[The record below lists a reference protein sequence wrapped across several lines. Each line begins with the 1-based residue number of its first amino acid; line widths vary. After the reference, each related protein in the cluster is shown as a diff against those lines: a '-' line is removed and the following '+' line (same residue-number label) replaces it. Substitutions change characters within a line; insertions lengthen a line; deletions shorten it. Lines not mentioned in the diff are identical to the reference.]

1 MWYLILFEIIPWS
14 GLIAVADL
22 AHYDNYRKCAAAQ
35 KELVVEIK
43 KMETKQPPPIPIC
56 VNIEK
61 MNEKDW

>member
-22 AHYDNYRKCAAAQ
+22 GQFDSYRKCAIVQ
-35 KELVVEIK
+35 KELVVMVKEK
-43 KMETKQPPPIPIC
+43 KMDPPPLPIC